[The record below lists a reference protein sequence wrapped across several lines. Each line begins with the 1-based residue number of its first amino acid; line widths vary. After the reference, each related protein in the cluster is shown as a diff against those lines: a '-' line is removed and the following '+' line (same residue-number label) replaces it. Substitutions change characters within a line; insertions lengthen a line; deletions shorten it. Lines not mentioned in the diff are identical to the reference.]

1 MLSVFFSPGKR
12 GTIKKKG
19 KGSVKK
25 MEEKNIKQENPLGYA
40 PLGGLM
46 RKFAIPSIISML
58 VNSLYNM
65 TDQIFIGHKIGM
77 LGNAATNVA
86 FPVTMLLIAFA
97 QLIGVG
103 TAANFNISLG
113 AKKEKDAKKYIGTG
127 LTMTGIIGLLF
138 LVFVLIFKTP
148 LLKVCGATENVLP
161 LAEMYLGITAIGLPF
176 LLFTNTASTIIR
188 ADGSP
193 SYSMTCTVSGA
204 VLNVFLDWLF
214 LFVFRWGIEGAA
226 LATAISQF
234 VSFALCICYFPKFR
248 TFPITRDMLGV
259 QKDYAVRIAKL
270 GISNFL
276 NHTIM
281 MAVAIVLINSL
292 AYYGAMT
299 VYGKDIPLAVSG
311 VATKLNSIMVAFVV
325 GLAHGCQ
332 PILGFNIGAKNY
344 GRVKA
349 TYKMAVKIGMCFS
362 VAAFLLFQFFPR
374 EVISIFG
381 AGEPLYYEFAEKYLR
396 IYMFMVFTF
405 GLQPITVNYFT
416 SIGAVRQGIVLS
428 ASRQGF
434 ILIPILLLLPLWFGL
449 NGVLFAGPI
458 ADGLA
463 ALLSLTM
470 VTINFRGLTDKEQ
483 EKQEKTA

>member
-1 MLSVFFSPGKR
+1 
-12 GTIKKKG
+12 
-19 KGSVKK
+19 
-25 MEEKNIKQENPLGYA
+25 MEEKKSMQGNPLGYA

-46 RKFAIPSIISML
+46 KKFAIPSVISLL
-58 VNSLYNM
+58 VNSIYNM
-65 TDQIFIGHKIGM
+65 TDQIFIGHVVGM

-86 FPVTMLLIAFA
+86 FPVTMLLIACA
-97 QLIGVG
+97 QMIGVG

-113 AKKEKDAKKYIGTG
+113 AKREEEAKKYIGTG
-127 LTMTGIIGLLF
+127 LTMTGVVGVLF
-138 LVFVLIFKTP
+138 LVFVLLFKTP

-161 LAEMYLGITAIGLPF
+161 LAETYLGITALGLPF
-176 LLFTNTASTIIR
+176 LLFSSTASTIIR

-204 VLNVFLDWLF
+204 VLNVFLDCLF
-214 LFVFRWGIEGAA
+214 MFGFRWGLEGAA
-226 LATAISQF
+226 LATAISQL
-234 VSFALCICYFPKFR
+234 VSSLLCIRYFPKFK
-248 TFPITRDMLGV
+248 TFPITRGMLRI
-259 QKDYAVRIAKL
+259 QKAYAVKIAKL
-270 GISNFL
+270 GTSNFL

-281 MAVAIVLINSL
+281 MAVAIVLNNSL

-311 VATKLNSIMVAFVV
+311 VATKLNSLMVAFVV

-344 GRVKA
+344 DRVKA

-362 VAAFLLFQFFPR
+362 VTAFLLFQFFPR
-374 EVISIFG
+374 EVISVFG
-381 AGEPLYYEFAEKYLR
+381 AGDPLYYEFAEKYLR

-416 SIGAVRQGIVLS
+416 SIGAVKQGIILS

-434 ILIPILLLLPLWFGL
+434 ILIPILLLLPLWFDL

-463 ALLSLTM
+463 AILSLTM
-470 VTINFRGLTDKEQ
+470 VTVNFRELTKKQQEQ
-483 EKQEKTA
+483 KEKTA